1 MGYLSKGYYTVCLS
15 PAFSMIAFLVVTWL
29 FWRISFDWLTQIML
43 LTVTYI
49 SVIIVQV
56 CGLILC
62 LVGYRK
68 NESVSFN
75 LILSIFLI
83 VWGSFVTLW
92 AVGGYDMLIE
102 WSRFPGVRSL
112 TVWDHA
118 EYATSALRGLLW
130 IASGLV
136 FTKLKNRTM
145 NNEQQ

>member
-29 FWRISFDWLTQIML
+29 FWRTSFDWLTQIVL
-43 LTVTYI
+43 STVTYI
-49 SVIIVQV
+49 SVIIVQM

-62 LVGYRK
+62 FVGYRK

-75 LILSIFLI
+75 LILNIFLI
-83 VWGSFVTLW
+83 LWGSLVTLW
-92 AVGGYDMLIE
+92 AVGGYAMLLE
-102 WSRFPGVRSL
+102 WSSLSGVRSL
-112 TVWDHA
+112 TIWDHA
-118 EYATSALRGLLW
+118 EYATSALRGLLE

-145 NNEQQ
+145 NYEEQ